1 MIVTELFVILALIV
15 ANGIFAGAEIAIVS
29 LRRSRLAQ
37 LVEAGKVGAKTVAA
51 LRAEPER
58 FLATVQIAITVV
70 STTAAAFGGS
80 RMARHLEP
88 VIAPLPVLGGERAEE
103 VTLAIVVALVSYLS
117 LVLGELVPKS
127 LALRKNEIYALIMA
141 RPLAWLSWIGKP
153 IVWFMTASSNVVLRP
168 FSDRTTFTEALISK
182 EELELMV
189 DEAAKTGA
197 IDEHASEL
205 ASRALQFDRLLLR
218 DVMIPRPR
226 IDALPLDASA
236 DRIRQF
242 MLEERRSRIPVY
254 QGALDN
260 IVGYVSAK
268 DIVSLA
274 WEGGPTVLADLLRPV
289 KSLPETVPAIEV
301 MRFLRRER
309 QRVVMVIDEQ
319 GTVVGMVTFED
330 LVEEL
335 VGDIFSEH
343 EVDIPMI
350 TVAPDGSAIVRGD
363 APIRDVNRELGI
375 ELSEPEGVTTV
386 GGLCHVLAG
395 GMPNRHARLAAEDG
409 SVLIVLDTTE
419 RAVERVRVIPPPKP
433 PASEEDLPS

>member
-1 MIVTELFVILALIV
+1 MIVTELFVILALIA

-29 LRRSRLAQ
+29 LRRTRLSQ
-37 LVEAGKVGAKTVAA
+37 LVDAGKAGAKTVAA

-58 FLATVQIAITVV
+58 FLATVQIVLTIV
-70 STTAAAFGGS
+70 STTAAAFGGL
-80 RMARHLEP
+80 RMAHHLAP
-88 VIAPLPVLGGERAEE
+88 VIAPLPVLGGERAQE
-103 VTLAIVVALVSYLS
+103 VSLAIVVAVVSYLS

-127 LALRKNEIYALIMA
+127 LALRNNEIYALIMA
-141 RPLAWLSWIGKP
+141 KPLAALSFIAKP
-153 IVWFMTASSNVVLRP
+153 FVWFLTVSSNVVLRP
-168 FSDRTTFTEALISK
+168 FADRTTFTEALISK
-182 EELELMV
+182 EELEQMV

-226 IDALPLDASA
+226 IDALPLDASP

-254 QGALDN
+254 SDALDN

-268 DIVSLA
+268 DIVSLT
-274 WEGGPTVLADLLRPV
+274 WEGGPIVLADLLRPV
-289 KSLPETVPAIEV
+289 KAFPETVSAIEV

-309 QRVVMVIDEQ
+309 QRVVIVIDEQ
-319 GTVVGMVTFED
+319 GSVVGMVTFED

-343 EVDIPMI
+343 EVDMPMI
-350 TVAPDGSAIVRGD
+350 SKERDGSAIVRGD
-363 APIRDVNRELGI
+363 TPLRDVNRELGI
-375 ELSEPEGVTTV
+375 ELVEPEGVTTI

-395 GMPNRHARLAAEDG
+395 GMPNRQARLAAEDG
-409 SVLIVLDTTE
+409 SVLIVLGASE
-419 RAVERVRVIPPPKP
+419 RAVERVRVIPSRPQ
-433 PASEEDLPS
+433 AESDSQ

>member
-29 LRRSRLAQ
+29 LRRSRLTQ
-37 LVEAGKVGAKTVAA
+37 LVEAGKVGAKTVAG

-58 FLATVQIAITVV
+58 FLATVQVAITVV

-80 RMARHLEP
+80 RMAGHLEP
-88 VIAPLPVLGGERAEE
+88 VIAPLPVIGGARAPE
-103 VTLAIVVALVSYLS
+103 VSLAIVVALVSYLS

-141 RPLAWLSWIGKP
+141 RPLAWLSWVAKP
-153 IVWFMTASSNVVLRP
+153 IVWFLTASSNVVLRP

-182 EELELMV
+182 EELEQMV

-197 IDEHASEL
+197 LDEHASEL

-226 IDALPLDASA
+226 IDSLPLDASP

-274 WEGGPTVLADLLRPV
+274 WEGGPIVLADLLRPV
-289 KSLPETVPAIEV
+289 KLFPETVPAIEV
-301 MRFLRRER
+301 LRFIRRER
-309 QRVVMVIDEQ
+309 QRVVIAIDEQ
-319 GTVVGMVTFED
+319 GSVVGMVTFED

-350 TVAPDGSAIVRGD
+350 TREPDGSAIVRGD
-363 APIRDVNRELGI
+363 TPIRDVNRELGV
-375 ELSEPEGVTTV
+375 ELSEPEGATTIA
-386 GGLCHVLAG
+386 GLSHVLAG

-409 SVLIVLDTTE
+409 SVLVVLE
-419 RAVERVRVIPPPKP
+419 ASARAVERVRVIPPPKP
-433 PASEEDLPS
+433 PHTEADAQ

>member
-1 MIVTELFVILALIV
+1 MIVTELIIILALIL
-15 ANGIFAGAEIAIVS
+15 ANGVFAGAEIAIVS
-29 LRRSRLAQ
+29 LRRTRLTQ
-37 LVEAGKVGAKTVAA
+37 LVEAGRAGAKTVAA

-58 FLATVQIAITVV
+58 FLATIQIVLTIVT
-70 STTAAAFGGS
+70 TTAAAFGGS
-80 RMARHLEP
+80 RMAHHLQP
-88 VIAPLPVLGGERAEE
+88 LLRPLPLVGGDHAEE
-103 VTLAIVVALVSYLS
+103 VSLAIVVAMVSYLS

-127 LALRKNEIYALIMA
+127 LALRANEVYALIMA
-141 RPLAWLSWIGKP
+141 RPLAALSWIAKP
-153 IVWFMTASSNVVLRP
+153 FVWFLTTSSNVVLRP

-182 EELELMV
+182 EELEHMV

-218 DVMIPRPR
+218 DVMIPRTR

-236 DRIRQF
+236 ERIRQF

-254 QGALDN
+254 RASLDD
-260 IVGYVSAK
+260 IAGYVSAK

-274 WEGGPTVLADLLRPV
+274 WEGGPIVLVDLLRPV
-289 KSLPETVPAIEV
+289 KLFPETVPAIEV
-301 MRFLRRER
+301 LRFIRRER
-309 QRVVMVIDEQ
+309 QRVVIVIDEQ
-319 GTVVGMVTFED
+319 AVVVGMVTFED

-335 VGDIFSEH
+335 VGDIISEH

-350 TVAPDGSAIVRGD
+350 TVEPDGSAIARGD
-363 APIRDVNRELGI
+363 APIRDLNRELGT
-375 ELSEPEGVTTV
+375 ELSESEGATTIT
-386 GGLCHVLAG
+386 GLCHVLAG

-409 SVLIVLDTTE
+409 SVLVVLEASE

-433 PASEEDLPS
+433 PASAPEDS